1 MWEWLSDHRK
11 WARGYDNVRCEQP
24 AEVQGKL
31 LLTMEPQEFCDVPLI
46 LKIAIQDIQPYSV
59 LVSWQSR
66 EHSGLHGYHIIY
78 HSLDTVE
85 DVSSRGRTVGGGEGM
100 RKSLL

>member
-1 MWEWLSDHRK
+1 MSDHRK
-11 WARGYDNVRCEQP
+11 WTSENVRCEQP
-24 AEVQGKL
+24 AEVHGKSL
-31 LLTMEPQEFCDVPLI
+31 LAMEPLEFCDVPMI

-66 EHSGLHGYHIIY
+66 EHSGLHGYHVIF

-85 DVSSRGRTVGGGEGM
+85 DVSIWLRFLVCHDIFHCWRNAL
-100 RKSLL
+100 SLG